1 MKLPARNLR
10 VFVVPVDWQ
19 SPVAV
24 RAAQAT
30 RKVLGERDPE
40 VRGSPFVLAFS
51 SPPFIGYGAARELA
65 LGIDRALSSLSLEDR
80 PVALVFAQNIG
91 RFVGGMLAVKW
102 NLPCIDEVGVSELDF
117 IDVGEVVDGEG
128 FVPVVVKSLAFGV

>member
-1 MKLPARNLR
+1 
-10 VFVVPVDWQ
+10 
-19 SPVAV
+19 
-24 RAAQAT
+24 
-30 RKVLGERDPE
+30 
-40 VRGSPFVLAFS
+40 
-51 SPPFIGYGAARELA
+51 
-65 LGIDRALSSLSLEDR
+65 
-80 PVALVFAQNIG
+80 VALVFAQNIG